1 MTEAE
6 NKIIRAPITC
16 ILGHI
21 DHGKTTILDYIRGT
35 VVQQREAAGITQHIG
50 ASYFP
55 TEDIKNFLRKSKQEF
70 AEKEINLP
78 SRDISNR
85 YTRTCSFFKSSTSW
99 WCSCGY
105 CYLSY

>member
-1 MTEAE
+1 MSTS
-6 NKIIRAPITC
+6 NTKKVIRAPIVC

-55 TEDIKNFLRKSKQEF
+55 TEDIKEFLNKSKQEF
-70 AEKEINLP
+70 AEKKINLP
-78 SRDISNR
+78 GMLVIDTPGHAAFLNLRRRGGAVADIRSR
-85 YTRTCSFFKSSTSW
+85 F
-99 WCSCGY
+99 
-105 CYLSY
+105 